1 MVTIITNRREAVD
14 IMILHMVIISPIMTL
29 HTDTMNL
36 IMTYLMVIMNL
47 ATIIMKHHM
56 DIMQKLGD
64 LWNSPRT
71 AELFQEQGHLNR
83 LRSLVFE
90 DTSQTIPGAA
100 V

>member
-1 MVTIITNRREAVD
+1 MVCQSRRFQRFGTETHRHSLQVGEAKVEQ
-14 IMILHMVIISPIMTL
+14 IGLERPSEVARPMEKS
-29 HTDTMNL
+29 NQC
-36 IMTYLMVIMNL
+36 
-47 ATIIMKHHM
+47 AKHHM
-56 DIMQKLGD
+56 DIVQKLGD
-64 LWNSPRT
+64 LWNRPRT